1 MPRQSSPLSV
11 EYVLLGFLEQ
21 ESIHGYDL
29 YKRLNSLEPVGLVW
43 RIKQSQLYALMDR
56 LEAEGLVTS
65 KVIQGESH
73 PNRKQYD
80 LTDAGRGTFLTWRS
94 SPVQHGREIRMEFL
108 AKLYFSLQA
117 SKETTLALVK
127 VQLASCSTW
136 ANNIESVL
144 KDTPE
149 TQMYERIVFQYRLTQ
164 MRAVIDWLEVVSK
177 EVDRK

>member
-43 RIKQSQLYALMDR
+43 RIKQSQLYAIMER

-65 KVIQGESH
+65 TIIPSESH
-73 PNRKQYD
+73 PNRKQYE
-80 LTDAGRGTFLTWRS
+80 LTDAGRITFLTWRS

-108 AKLYFSLQA
+108 AKLYFALQS
-117 SKETTLALVK
+117 SKETTLDLVM

-136 ANNIESVL
+136 VANIERTL
-144 KDTPE
+144 NDTPE
-149 TQMYERIVFQYRLTQ
+149 TQIYERIVFQYRLAQ
-164 MRAVIDWLEVVSK
+164 MRAVIDWLEQVRKEVSK
-177 EVDRK
+177 

>member
-11 EYVLLGFLEQ
+11 EYILLGFLEQ

-29 YKRLNSLEPVGLVW
+29 YKRLSSLEPVGLVW
-43 RIKQSQLYALMDR
+43 RVKQSQLYAIMER
-56 LEAEGLVTS
+56 LEVERLVTS
-65 KVIQGESH
+65 TVIPGESH

-80 LTDAGRGTFLTWRS
+80 LTDAGRSTFLTWRS

-108 AKLYFSLQA
+108 AKLYFTLLA
-117 SKETTLALVK
+117 SKETTLALVI

-136 ANNIESVL
+136 VANIERDL
-144 KDTPE
+144 NGTPE

-164 MRAVIDWLEVVSK
+164 MRAVIGWLK
-177 EVDRK
+177 EIREEIHSE